1 MAARKTRPKLPPGEC
16 GCGALEGSCSDP
28 DPVSGWD
35 APAWQASTI
44 YDVDGTSVTFGGK
57 LYTNR
62 WYTSGA
68 IRPLPGLKQKGWQ
81 LPRRRFTSFEQKEGL
96 EKNRASIFAGEF
108 IPPASMRFFLLLLS
122 SIIISGCVAP
132 KKVDELKALHA
143 DRVALLEN
151 GLKIRNDSIVALNS
165 SLDRALGGN
174 ELLLTAQSNLEDK
187 LVTQKDQIDALSG
200 NLNQTSSRM
209 SAELAKTRRELEAA
223 KLKYDT
229 LLLDQ
234 QSIITSFQEGVTRAE
249 TVLMNS
255 LEANIPDE
263 SYRINVSAGE
273 VRLSVQEDL
282 LFEDRK
288 SEELNEEAGIVL
300 RGVLDALQSDP
311 LLKLIIIGHTDNQ
324 PNPRRN
330 TNNWEYAAL
339 RATFLAA
346 ELADTYYLSPNRVI
360 AATHGEFGPTTS
372 NATPEGQ
379 KANRRVDF
387 VLRNNVGNLLRN
399 FGKLGKE

>member
-1 MAARKTRPKLPPGEC
+1 
-16 GCGALEGSCSDP
+16 
-28 DPVSGWD
+28 
-35 APAWQASTI
+35 
-44 YDVDGTSVTFGGK
+44 
-57 LYTNR
+57 
-62 WYTSGA
+62 
-68 IRPLPGLKQKGWQ
+68 
-81 LPRRRFTSFEQKEGL
+81 
-96 EKNRASIFAGEF
+96 
-108 IPPASMRFFLLLLS
+108 MRFLLLFLS
-122 SIIISGCVAP
+122 SIIVSGCIAP

-143 DRVALLEN
+143 DRLVLLEE
-151 GLKIRNDSIVALNS
+151 GLNIRNDSIVSLNS

-187 LVTQKDQIDALSG
+187 LVIQKDQIDALSG
-200 NLNQTSSRM
+200 NLDQTSARM
-209 SAELAKTRRELEAA
+209 SRELAKTRRELEAA

-234 QSIITSFQEGVTRAE
+234 QSIVADFQQGVVRAE

-255 LEANIPDE
+255 LEANIPDD

-273 VRLSVQEDL
+273 VSLSVQEEL
-282 LFEDRK
+282 LFKDRK
-288 SEELNEEAGIVL
+288 SEKLNDEAAIVL

-311 LLKLIIIGHTDNQ
+311 LLKLTIIGHTDNQ

-339 RATFLAA
+339 RATFLAE
-346 ELADTYYLSPNRVI
+346 ELAQTYYLSPNRVI
-360 AATHGEFGPTTS
+360 AATHGEFGPATS

-387 VLRNNVGNLLRN
+387 VFRNNVGNLLRN
-399 FGKLGKE
+399 FGKLGQK

>member
-1 MAARKTRPKLPPGEC
+1 
-16 GCGALEGSCSDP
+16 
-28 DPVSGWD
+28 
-35 APAWQASTI
+35 
-44 YDVDGTSVTFGGK
+44 
-57 LYTNR
+57 
-62 WYTSGA
+62 
-68 IRPLPGLKQKGWQ
+68 
-81 LPRRRFTSFEQKEGL
+81 
-96 EKNRASIFAGEF
+96 
-108 IPPASMRFFLLLLS
+108 MRFLLLLLS
-122 SIIISGCVAP
+122 SIIFSACIAP

-143 DRVALLEN
+143 DRIALLDA
-151 GLKIRNDSIVALNS
+151 GLVIRNDSIVKLNS

-174 ELLLTAQSNLEDK
+174 ELLLKAQDNLEDK
-187 LVTQKDQIDALSG
+187 LVLQKDQIDALSG
-200 NLNQTSSRM
+200 NLDQTSARM
-209 SAELAKTRRELEAA
+209 SNELAKTRRELEAA

-234 QSIITSFQEGVTRAE
+234 QSIVAGFQEGVVRAE

-255 LEANIPDE
+255 LEANIPDD

-282 LFEDRK
+282 LFADRK
-288 SEELNEEAGIVL
+288 TEKLNDAAAIVL

-311 LLKLIIIGHTDNQ
+311 LLKLTIIGHTDNQ

-330 TNNWEYAAL
+330 TDNWEYAAQ
-339 RATFLAA
+339 RATFLAE

-360 AATHGEFGPTTS
+360 AATHGEFGPATS

-399 FGKLGKE
+399 LGKLGKE